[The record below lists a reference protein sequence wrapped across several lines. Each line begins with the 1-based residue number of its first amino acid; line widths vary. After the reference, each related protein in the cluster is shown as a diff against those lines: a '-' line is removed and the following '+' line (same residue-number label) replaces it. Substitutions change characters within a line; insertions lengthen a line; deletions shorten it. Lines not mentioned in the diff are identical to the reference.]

1 MTPKPDVLDVRIQDN
16 LKNRP
21 QDDIKT
27 EVINGLLRPSG
38 SRSLP
43 TLLLYDVNGM
53 RIYDQITNDAPEYY
67 LFDAEKSILENNA
80 EDIVQIMHSR
90 SAGNPRAG
98 EVVLELGAG

>member
-16 LKNRP
+16 LQNRP
-21 QDDIKT
+21 QDDIKK

-43 TLLLYDVNGM
+43 TLLLYDVHGM

-80 EDIVQIMHSR
+80 EDIVQVMHSR
-90 SAGNPRAG
+90 SAGNPTAG